1 MSLIPIPLF
10 MLGLLISLVLG
21 MHYGDYSFLFNTIS
35 ELGSI
40 HFTPF
45 PEAINLTF
53 IITSLL
59 LGSFYYVFFRKIHS
73 SVTDS
78 EFHKRLSKF
87 GFSMFVLSNISFFF
101 VGIFSVDVSYIIHFS
116 FAATVFISLLLGEI
130 IFGYLIIKFNI
141 FNKIIGFSMIFLH
154 LFVCVLIPIFPAATS
169 ILEWCMFLVLIIWG
183 IPVSIIIR
191 K

>member
-1 MSLIPIPLF
+1 
-10 MLGLLISLVLG
+10 MLGLLISLILG
-21 MHYGDYSFLFNTIS
+21 IRYGNYSFLFNTIS

-40 HFTPF
+40 QFTPF

-59 LGSFYYVFFRKIHS
+59 LGTFYYVFYRKIHS
-73 SVTDS
+73 NVNHSDYH
-78 EFHKRLSKF
+78 ERLCKF
-87 GFSMFVLSNISFFF
+87 GFIMFVLSNISFFF
-101 VGIFSVDVSYIIHFS
+101 VGIFSVDVSYIIHIS

-169 ILEWCMFLVLIIWG
+169 ILEWCMFFVLIIWG